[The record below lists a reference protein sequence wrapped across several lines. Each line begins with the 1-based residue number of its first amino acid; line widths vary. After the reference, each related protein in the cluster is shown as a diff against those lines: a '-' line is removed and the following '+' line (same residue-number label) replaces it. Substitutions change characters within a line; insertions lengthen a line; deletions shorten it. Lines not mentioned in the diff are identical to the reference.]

1 MFNYAPTVNDNSGQI
16 YGQYQ
21 LQGAQSLAQGMNQGS
36 TGISDAI
43 KQMNQIKMQQQV
55 AQGAL
60 GAAQGL
66 VDKGYMDQA
75 TLDKLNAL
83 PPLQQIGAAQN
94 ILPMLNAAGMM
105 DYHKSLID
113 MRSQS
118 LAQKGAAAS
127 SKATGIMP
135 WNSTPAPGG
144 LGGSGSGGSSD
155 DSSQ

>member
-1 MFNYAPTVNDNSGQI
+1 MFNYSPTVNDNAGQI

-21 LQGAQSLAQGMNQGS
+21 LQGAQSLAQGMNQAS

-43 KQMNQIKMQQQV
+43 KQMGQIKMAQQQ

-66 VDKGYMDQA
+66 VDKGYMDQG
-75 TLDKLNAL
+75 TLDKLNQL

-94 ILPMLNAAGMM
+94 ILPMLQAAGMM

-113 MRSQS
+113 MRAQS

-127 SKATGIMP
+127 SKVTGIMP
-135 WNSTPAPGG
+135 WNSTPAAGG
-144 LGGSGSGGSSD
+144 IGSSAAS
-155 DSSQ
+155 DSSDSQ

>member
-21 LQGAQSLAQGMNQGS
+21 LQGAQSLGQGISQAG

-43 KQMNQIKMQQQV
+43 KQMNQIKMQQQM

-113 MRSQS
+113 MRSQA
-118 LAQKGAAAS
+118 LNQKDA
-127 SKATGIMP
+127 
-135 WNSTPAPGG
+135 NSTTQQVP
-144 LGGSGSGGSSD
+144 LY
-155 DSSQ
+155 